1 MSDDFDDFAEE
12 NVANDAPDQVEEELS
27 EDDEVVLDPNPE
39 NPIESEFDTDGGEE
53 EYTTEIAEELE
64 NEFTIDDL
72 DEEWSQP
79 QGRQKQFQFDDDDVG
94 YIGSKIIRSPEDA
107 YFQMVDESIFEMI
120 STETNRYA
128 DQLLK
133 AKTKEIARFSKKKSK
148 KRKTLPLRLQRWKP
162 TDANEIKKY
171 FGIVLFFGTS
181 RVSWELYFYY
191 VGTGH

>member
-12 NVANDAPDQVEEELS
+12 DGTIDAPDHVEEELS
-27 EDDEVVLDPNPE
+27 EVDEVVIDPNPE
-39 NPIESEFDTDGGEE
+39 NPIESEFDTDGGD
-53 EYTTEIAEELE
+53 EYTTEIAEEWE

-79 QGRQKQFQFDDDDVG
+79 QGRQKIFPFDDEDVG

-120 STETNRYA
+120 ATETNRYA
-128 DQLLK
+128 EQLLK
-133 AKTKEIARFSKKKSK
+133 AKTKEIARSSKKKTK
-148 KRKTLPLRLQRWKP
+148 KRQTLPLRLQRWKP
-162 TDANEIKKY
+162 TDANEIKNY

-181 RVSWELYFYY
+181 RVSWKLYFYY